1 MRRRALAGL
10 AALAGAPW
18 LPGCAAPPEPS
29 ASSASPAERP
39 GAPGALVP
47 PEVVRVLRASRPPAV
62 LALGEVHDHAGL
74 HRLRLDWLR
83 ALVAAAPGM
92 AIALEQLDVSRQ
104 HALDAARAAGVIDPR
119 ALALA
124 GGFDFDGWTWPHYEP
139 VIELAL
145 ARGLPLVGA
154 NLPVAEVAAIAR
166 GARTGGEPPAGWTPA
181 DEQAQ
186 RRLLDEGHCGLM
198 PPAALA
204 PMARAQRARDAAMAQ
219 ALARAAAAHRMP
231 VVLLAGNGHV
241 RRDLGVP
248 RFLAAAG
255 HAGTTLAV
263 GFVEETAG
271 TGEAVAD
278 GQGLYDWRV
287 ALPATPRPD
296 PCEALRERFRRP
308 R

>member
-1 MRRRALAGL
+1 VRRRALAGL
-10 AALAGAPW
+10 AALAGVPW
-18 LPGCAAPPEPS
+18 LAGCAALRQSAGAAAAPRVAVPS
-29 ASSASPAERP
+29 A
-39 GAPGALVP
+39 LV
-47 PEVVRVLRASRPPAV
+47 RALRATQPPAL

-83 ALVAAAPGM
+83 ELAAAVPRF
-92 AIALEQLDVSRQ
+92 AIALEQFDASRQ
-104 HALDAARAAGVIDPR
+104 DELDAARATGAAEPR
-119 ALALA
+119 ALARA
-124 GGFDFDGWTWPHYEP
+124 GGFDFDGWTWSYYEP
-139 VIELAL
+139 VIALAL

-154 NLPVAEVAAIAR
+154 NLPMAEVAAIAR
-166 GARTGGEPPAGWTPA
+166 GVRAGGEPPPGWTPS
-181 DEQAQ
+181 DERAQ
-186 RRLLDEGHCGLM
+186 QRLLDDGHCGLM

-271 TGEAVAD
+271 TGEAGAD
-278 GQGLYDWRV
+278 GLGLYDWRV